1 MSYPDSVAPAS
12 CSSPNCSP
20 SSCTSC
26 DCSPMGDGS
35 TPSILSANNF
45 TDSSSAGTMAF
56 AAAGVASAS
65 ANAAVS
71 AGSGSDMSSGDSCSS
86 CTGASCSS
94 TNSIY
99 SSHPIRY
106 ANGEVRL
113 VSGDL
118 SSRGY
123 GQPWSHTRSYS
134 NRLNGTLEIKQ
145 NRNGAQWFLTDMPQL
160 AQDGSGN
167 IAVISV
173 INDPLWFDNISGNYV
188 ARYFIKETL
197 VADTSNQ

>member
-20 SSCTSC
+20 STCTSC

-35 TPSILSANNF
+35 EPSILSANNF
-45 TDSSSAGTMAF
+45 TDSSSAGTMSF
-56 AAAGVASAS
+56 APSNVALASAAS
-65 ANAAVS
+65 A
-71 AGSGSDMSSGDSCSS
+71 AGSGSEMSSGDSCSS
-86 CTGASCSS
+86 CNSGSCSS
-94 TNSIY
+94 PNSVY

-106 ANGEVRL
+106 ANGEVRM

-118 SSRGY
+118 SARGY

-134 NRLNGTLEIKQ
+134 NRLNGTLDIKQ

-167 IAVISV
+167 IALISV
-173 INDPLWFDNISGNYV
+173 INEPLWCDKVGCNYV
-188 ARYFIKETL
+188 ARYFI
-197 VADTSNQ
+197 Q